1 MGSRDGGWPSSHT
14 GMGHAIYGTYLDHR
28 WMSIQLS
35 PMQKI
40 VMKGRKDFTNWS
52 TLRLAWREHLQEILL
67 SILIFLEFSLVVFR
81 SSRNIYAYA
90 SCAEVGRWISDIHP
104 WSCLCIADCWKLR
117 SWHMHTWLVVW
128 NMNFIFPY
136 IGNNHPNWLIFFRGV
151 ETASQIHMPTT
162 CSGWWFWTV
171 ASGRGITTPHS
182 SHIFL

>member
-1 MGSRDGGWPSSHT
+1 MSTFSSMGSMGSRDGGWPSSHT

-117 SWHMHTWLVVW
+117 SWHIAYLVGGLEYEFYFSIYW
-128 NMNFIFPY
+128 
-136 IGNNHPNWLIFFRGV
+136 
-151 ETASQIHMPTT
+151 E
-162 CSGWWFWTV
+162 
-171 ASGRGITTPHS
+171 
-182 SHIFL
+182 